1 MKLHEKIEIVANHL
15 VYEASQKEQFEE
27 FKWLLEQ
34 VYDGELNEN
43 IESDFEPLFNADS
56 PYNTE
61 KRSNPNLYTKAPI
74 V

>member
-15 VYEASQKEQFEE
+15 AYETFPKEQFEE

-43 IESDFEPLFNADS
+43 IESDFDALFNADS
-56 PYNTE
+56 PYNSE
-61 KRSNPNLYTKAPI
+61 KRSNPDIYDKAS
-74 V
+74 

>member
-15 VYEASQKEQFEE
+15 AYETFPKEQFEE

-43 IESDFEPLFNADS
+43 IESDFDALFNADS

-61 KRSNPNLYTKAPI
+61 KRSNPSLYKAPI
-74 V
+74 I

>member
-1 MKLHEKIEIVANHL
+1 
-15 VYEASQKEQFEE
+15 
-27 FKWLLEQ
+27 

>member
-43 IESDFEPLFNADS
+43 IESDIEFLFNVDS
-56 PYNTE
+56 PYNAE
-61 KRSNPNLYTKAPI
+61 KRSNPSLYKAPI
-74 V
+74 I